1 MIQKNG
7 AFKFAHSDGAIN
19 RDKKTR
25 FKGKIKKICKILI
38 KYDRLKLIIKQFWKF
53 YRRDGVHP
61 RPK

>member
-7 AFKFAHSDGAIN
+7 AFEFAHSDGEIN

-25 FKGKIKKICKILI
+25 FKGKIKKICKFLI
-38 KYDRLKLIIKQFWKF
+38 KYDRLKLIIKQFWEF
-53 YRRDGVHP
+53 YRRDGVYP